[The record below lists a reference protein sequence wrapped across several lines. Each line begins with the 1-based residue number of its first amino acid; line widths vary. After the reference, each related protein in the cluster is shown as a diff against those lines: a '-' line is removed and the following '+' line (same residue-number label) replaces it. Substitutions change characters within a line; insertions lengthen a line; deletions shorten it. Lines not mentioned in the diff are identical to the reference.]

1 MTQWLAEAFGEVRAL
16 DVSPRMIR
24 LASRRLARFP
34 NVSLTL
40 GDGALLA
47 PLPAEHF
54 DLAFSYIVF
63 QHIPSIEAIEAYVRD
78 VAARLKPGVGLML
91 WDLQGEAED
100 QAFRP
105 QYLRGAAGLLAVADG
120 TNAATLE
127 PALRLVETARTALG
141 VVPHVLLLNKRDLEA
156 EWAVSDAE
164 LARLQKEGHAVL
176 MTSAKTGEGVEEAF
190 RLLTE
195 KMLA

>member
-1 MTQWLAEAFGEVRAL
+1 MTLIQRKVCMLG
-16 DVSPRMIR
+16 
-24 LASRRLARFP
+24 ASRVGKTSLVRRF
-34 NVSLTL
+34 VESL
-40 GDGALLA
+40 
-47 PLPAEHF
+47 
-54 DLAFSYIVF
+54 FSEKYHQTVGVKIDRKV
-63 QHIPSIEAIEAYVRD
+63 
-78 VAARLKPGVGLML
+78 VAVGNDPVGLML

-156 EWAVSDAE
+156 DWAVSDAE
-164 LARLQKEGHAVL
+164 LARLQTEGHAVL

-195 KMLA
+195 KMLT